1 MYNTKYTYIIQNI
14 YRTSYINIT
23 RFTMNLKPNSFIVSI
38 NEGWRGEVVHCVL
51 VPLFVWWWTA
61 LKTHRDPA
69 LESHVNH
76 FTFVICLLYNN
87 CIKY

>member
-1 MYNTKYTYIIQNI
+1 MLLKSYFALLALTYL
-14 YRTSYINIT
+14 TS
-23 RFTMNLKPNSFIVSI
+23 
-38 NEGWRGEVVHCVL
+38 EVVHCVL